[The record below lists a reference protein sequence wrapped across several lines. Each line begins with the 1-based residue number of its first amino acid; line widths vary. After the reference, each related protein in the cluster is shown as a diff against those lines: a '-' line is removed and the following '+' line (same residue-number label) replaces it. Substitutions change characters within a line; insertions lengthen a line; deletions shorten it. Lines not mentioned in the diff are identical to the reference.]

1 MSKFCPNCK
10 AEMPEEANFC
20 LNCINACDNTTPAT
34 SASKKHASCKT
45 RVFEYINKFKLLSKK
60 QKAAILGSI
69 LCFITLIPFSV
80 YMLTPSDNI
89 SENPSIITEQN
100 GDNKGRKKPTRAET
114 ILNKLLGKENN
125 KSTDNESV
133 TATANALA
141 KAGASSVTASD
152 NESSAAT
159 DSSKS
164 GNTKNSGGTNKNNG
178 NHNGNSETP
187 SGSGGSSNN
196 TNESPTDNNNGS
208 ESTSDSANED
218 TEPVLDYNDWEYTI
232 NSSDELIITKYT
244 GDDTNV
250 LVPDKIADKNVEKIE
265 ADTFS
270 NNSSIKTITFK
281 DSEKYHCLIIS
292 THTFNNLPKL
302 EKIIFPTN
310 TDFVFFH
317 TFAVNTPKL
326 KSITIDHWQAKFING
341 AFYWSSGGNGKYAMY
356 VYCEG
361 NTASSF
367 TMPDFS
373 YGVSCGE
380 NISNCK
386 YLKVLNLPEGSTPPS
401 KQTPNIKYSYLEE
414 INIASGDGNQYY
426 FSQEGVVY
434 AYGKIYGGKYNC
446 SLYIY
451 PGAKTNKEY
460 TFPTNCYI
468 DFPIV
473 SGAEPK
479 LETICVPKSS
489 MIDNLEYLSYRLPN
503 LKTVK
508 IQKGHPD
515 YTKYQTYLGY
525 DYNVVQY

>member
-20 LNCINACDNTTPAT
+20 LNCMNACDNTTPAT
-34 SASKKHASCKT
+34 SAKKKHASCKT

-250 LVPDKIADKNVEKIE
+250 LVPDKINGKDVKTIEKN
-265 ADTFS
+265 TFL
-270 NNSSIKTITFK
+270 NNNTVKTITFK
-281 DSEKYHCLIIS
+281 DSEDYHAMWINSEAFSNCKALQ
-292 THTFNNLPKL
+292 
-302 EKIIFPTN
+302 KIIFPDNTNLGIREGFAMNTPQLSSIDIDFWQYRFINGGLFSYNGSYWTLFCYCEGYNTN
-310 TDFVFFH
+310 TLNIPEWCRNITNSASQNIQNNQHLKIVNIPANCYAMQAQWHEFQYKNLLEINVDTKNANYKSENGVLYH
-317 TFAVNTPKL
+317 LESGLWRLHIYPAGKTDKTFRVIENGNINCYGMKGDIYPYIETIYLPKTAVIYSSTLKSIYNYFPKL
-326 KSITIDHWQAKFING
+326 KTIYMEQGH
-341 AFYWSSGGNGKYAMY
+341 SKY
-356 VYCEG
+356 
-361 NTASSF
+361 
-367 TMPDFS
+367 
-373 YGVSCGE
+373 
-380 NISNCK
+380 
-386 YLKVLNLPEGSTPPS
+386 
-401 KQTPNIKYSYLEE
+401 
-414 INIASGDGNQYY
+414 
-426 FSQEGVVY
+426 
-434 AYGKIYGGKYNC
+434 
-446 SLYIY
+446 
-451 PGAKTNKEY
+451 KEY
-460 TFPTNCYI
+460 KATL
-468 DFPIV
+468 DGIV
-473 SGAEPK
+473 
-479 LETICVPKSS
+479 
-489 MIDNLEYLSYRLPN
+489 
-503 LKTVK
+503 
-508 IQKGHPD
+508 
-515 YTKYQTYLGY
+515 
-525 DYNVVQY
+525 NVVEY